1 VDGNAGRLAGAGRIL
16 MAERLTLQTVLVPS
30 DDVVSR
36 TIDGELVIVPLDA
49 GVGDADDIFT
59 LNETGAAV
67 WELLDGERSLAEMVE
82 DVCRRFDVPQAEVEA
97 DVLEFAADLLARGF
111 AVEQS

>member
-1 VDGNAGRLAGAGRIL
+1 MAANPTMDSVLA
-16 MAERLTLQTVLVPS
+16 PS

-36 TIDGELVIVPLDA
+36 VIDGELVIVPLDA
-49 GVGDADDIFT
+49 GVGDADDLFT

-67 WELLDGERSLAEMVE
+67 WELLDGERPLAVVVDEVG
-82 DVCRRFDVPQAEVEA
+82 RRFDVPRADVEA